1 MSQDIIGQLKKLKKN
16 PEAGWA
22 SSDVHARTRH
32 SLMKAIRHAESAE
45 GAEGLRGG
53 AAYYRWILGQFISKP
68 VVAGAMAFVLICG
81 GWMTSVNA
89 ASSSLP
95 GDALYSLKLATER
108 ARIQLASSEHRAILH
123 TEFAQ
128 RRYEEAVA
136 ISHTP
141 EKAEFVEGTLNAF
154 KEQIELANNQL
165 QRLKDEGSD
174 ETIEVATKV
183 DQKIG
188 ELNSVIDGVASQS
201 SNEESISKVADAR
214 ETTQGAE
221 NAALD
226 AIVDVHEHAEPANAK
241 EELDELFQKELAE
254 LRTRE
259 AFDLGRL
266 AVIRST
272 LDSQAELLQDTDLE
286 ISETLTVL
294 EFNVT
299 STAAMAN
306 DAMDLAAAGGYRTAF
321 DILRDANTD
330 LLDIENRL
338 ALNEITLMNTIADAR
353 RAQEQEEEQAAEEQQ
368 TTESTSETI
377 DSSEDG

>member
-1 MSQDIIGQLKKLKKN
+1 MSQDITRQLKNLKKN

-22 SSDVHARTRH
+22 SRDVHARTRH
-32 SLMKAIRHAESAE
+32 SLMKAIRHAESVHAV
-45 GAEGLRGG
+45 GGLRGG
-53 AAYYRWILGQFISKP
+53 AAYYRWMFGQFISKP
-68 VVAGAMAFVLICG
+68 VVAGAMAFVLIMG

-136 ISHTP
+136 ISNTP
-141 EKAEFVEGTLNAF
+141 EKAEYVEGTLNAF

-214 ETTQGAE
+214 EATQGAE

-226 AIVDVHEHAEPANAK
+226 AIVDVHERSEPADAK
-241 EELDELFQKELAE
+241 GELNELFHKELTE

-272 LDSQAELLQDTDLE
+272 LDSKADLLKESDLG
-286 ISETLTVL
+286 ISETLSVL

-306 DAMDLAAAGGYRTAF
+306 EAMDLAAAGGYRTAF
-321 DILRDANTD
+321 DILRDANAE
-330 LLDIENRL
+330 LLNIENQL
-338 ALNEITLMNTIADAR
+338 ALNEIAVMNAIVEVQR
-353 RAQEQEEEQAAEEQQ
+353 LQEEELAAEEQ
-368 TTESTSETI
+368 TTLLESTSETF
-377 DSSEDG
+377 DSSEDR